1 MKYLGLKNII
11 YALIAVVS
19 VTACGAVAV
28 NAYQNGN
35 SFIPSA
41 SDRGF
46 NANQVSFSGDSDMH
60 NNDSDDGDNNGESEL
75 WEKDKDADD
84 TTKPQN
90 SDNANYLF
98 RTDTALPDGLTDS
111 TIIANGISGTAASGT
126 GSSDGTYTII
136 GDKSNADIIISGG
149 NGVINGSNGN
159 NDSASGNG
167 NSNGN
172 NRTDQNTN
180 GNSGTTN
187 NGNQGNTS
195 GGKNDSSSGGTTTP
209 DTPVTPEKPNYSDTA
224 KDPEPGNNS
233 TSNPIYSEDVTKP
246 AGDPDDDGDYQSVT
260 ITKPSVFSYKPLLY
274 KGQTIT
280 KKLIYASLEMFVW
293 DNNFNQYE
301 FGNDAFEKY
310 IKITG
315 ISFDGGE
322 TWITEFPVTIPEDI
336 EEGMMIIRAEYRIST
351 KSDKWIKRDVSYDP
365 ESVRLFVL
373 SKQIT
378 EENYT
383 IDEGDIVNLGDAQY
397 PETGSFVNLYRYIG
411 YIVGWGSDRL
421 TQLFPGWTENGKPV
435 PFRYEAENGRHI
447 LEPEDMVDLDD
458 DYYVKL
464 EFKWMD
470 EYGNIDDNGSTLAY
484 LQTLKNYK
492 SDSIFASLSNWLTGR
507 VEIPILKVP
516 EYIQSI
522 DMDEDADI
530 VADYIDIPSTVIY
543 INNTN
548 GGFRVKKG
556 YIVDPDNEY
565 YYAEDGVLCNK
576 AKTKV
581 LGIPYQITHLEIPDV
596 VEKINL
602 DKYNSVANITFEAG
616 SMEDLP
622 EIEYDNIRN
631 CKITVDEKIFDSFLA
646 EYYENFTDATGNS
659 LASSADPDVSYHV
672 SNGLLISNE
681 GKLVGVM
688 ESGSSNV
695 MLTDSIKIVGTG
707 TFEYSPEITEMILD
721 DNIVP
726 EFEAG
731 CFDRG
736 SVNTIFCH
744 TQDQYD
750 SVVKQLNELGITDIQ
765 VRLLSTSK
773 EGFAY
778 IVKNDGNGE
787 QIVLVSA
794 PDGLKEFDGTV
805 TAGDGSSVVISEI
818 NDGAFADSEDLE
830 WVTLPES
837 VKLIGNSAFKNCHN
851 LKGVLIDSKDDIRIE
866 NKAFDHCESLRFIA
880 SNAINGSIADGY
892 IPYVADPYG
901 PLNSNSKFF
910 FALPDAEGYE
920 EFANQLPG
928 SRNVIEYTLEDI
940 NGGASKVLYASGAD
954 GTPWVALRAEKE
966 VPDEVV
972 LPEST
977 IEIYYCAFADSV
989 AASGNGSFTIA
1000 NWNDGNIWSIGSGAF
1015 KNSELAG
1022 DIIVSNES
1030 TGWDLMIGAEAFAGC
1045 NITSI
1050 DVKGILTSLGES
1062 VFMGC
1067 ESLEKASFDEM
1078 TKSQYIRSFFY
1089 PGTFTGCDNLT
1100 DLVFNCLP
1108 SISVW
1113 GTTPFQFNYD
1123 WDQYT
1128 EAQTLNIH
1136 LPEGIE
1142 EQCVYEW
1149 RYAFAGYTGSNYDNA
1164 YMQMRDEIRFNNID
1178 WETWEYPSEETVD
1191 AILFNDLLDAENRVR
1206 MIIGVDTVSEPT
1218 DLYQY
1223 HVDVD
1228 GNITLAAVP
1237 SYVEDLTLSYE
1248 QMDMPEGWFVDYIA
1262 ASAFENCKNL
1272 KSVTVPERLLGIE
1285 SGVFTGVE
1293 SDELTLKLESTEV
1306 PELQGASHDEPFTFG
1321 IDADKLSIEVPEG
1334 YVSNYISSWA
1344 FPIAGYTDISDM
1356 FYTLYDEVEQE
1367 MNGGDPDNGDDS
1379 GDSGD
1384 GDDTGDNGDIGDGSD
1399 NGDFGGWDDIFDIPF
1414 AAKDSE
1420 NAVAAYDL
1428 TDNGDADDPD
1438 DFVDDSDDIEQDPS
1452 YEEIYAIVYQ
1462 RMTELLIPAE
1472 NTLRSMLGLDQISDP
1487 DDLVSLKGYEVIDL
1501 MDEAAVSGVY
1511 NEENAADTN
1520 DSVEDANENVSNG
1533 DSENAASNDTED
1545 QDSGNSDLDEGIM
1558 VKPDDTEAEANDV
1571 ISGSDPDNKSG
1582 DEKDHHIISNN
1593 DQLKNDGQLTVENGE
1608 DREEEKAE

>member
-1 MKYLGLKNII
+1 MKHSDVKKIV
-11 YALIAVVS
+11 YALVAVVAI
-19 VTACGAVAV
+19 VVFGAMAV
-28 NAYQNGN
+28 YAYQTGN
-35 SFIPSA
+35 DFIPSG

-46 NANQVSFSGDSDMH
+46 NANQVSFSSDSDMH
-60 NNDSDDGDNNGESEL
+60 DKGNGEQDGESEL
-75 WEKDKDADD
+75 WEKDKDAED
-84 TTKPQN
+84 TRNPQN
-90 SDNANYLF
+90 SNNANYLF

-111 TIIANGISGTAASGT
+111 TMIANGVSGTVASGT
-126 GSSDGTYTII
+126 GNGNGTYTII
-136 GDKSNADIIISGG
+136 GDRANADIIISGG
-149 NGVINGSNGN
+149 NGSGINGSNGN
-159 NDSASGNG
+159 GNGTSGNG
-167 NSNGN
+167 NGSHAGN
-172 NRTDQNTN
+172 QNTN

-195 GGKNDSSSGGTTTP
+195 GGKNNSSSGDKNTP

-233 TSNPIYSEDVTKP
+233 SSNPIYSEDVTKP
-246 AGDPDDDGDYQSVT
+246 AGDPDEDGDYQSVT

-293 DNNFNQYE
+293 DSNFNQYE
-301 FGNDAFEKY
+301 FGNDAYEKY
-310 IKITG
+310 IRITG

-322 TWITEFPVTIPEDI
+322 TWITEFPVTIPEVI
-336 EEGMMIIRAEYRIST
+336 EEGMMIVRAEYRIST

-411 YIVGWGSDRL
+411 YIVGWSGDRL
-421 TQLFPGWTENGKPV
+421 TQLFPGWTENGKLM

-470 EYGNIDDNGSTLAY
+470 EYGNIDDDGSTLAY

-507 VEIPILKVP
+507 VEIPVLKVP
-516 EYIQSI
+516 KYIQSI
-522 DMDEDADI
+522 DMDEDADV

-576 AKTKV
+576 AKTEV

-602 DKYNSVANITFEAG
+602 DKYNSVANITFEAE

-646 EYYENFTDATGNS
+646 EYYENFTDITGNS

-672 SNGLLISNE
+672 SNGLLVSNE
-681 GKLVGVM
+681 GRLVGVM
-688 ESGSSNV
+688 ESGSSNI
-695 MLTDSIKIVGTG
+695 MLTDSIKIVGAG

-731 CFDRG
+731 CFDGG

-744 TQDQYD
+744 TQEQYD
-750 SVVKQLNELGITDIQ
+750 SVVKQLKELGITDIQ

-837 VKLIGNSAFKNCHN
+837 VKLIGNSAFKNCN
-851 LKGVLIDSKDDIRIE
+851 KLKGVLIDSKDDIRIE
-866 NKAFDHCESLRFIA
+866 NKAFDNCRSLRFIA

-966 VPDEVV
+966 LPDEVV

-1000 NWNDGNIWSIGSGAF
+1000 NWKDGNIWSIGSGAF

-1067 ESLEKASFDEM
+1067 ESLEKASFEEM

-1136 LPEGIE
+1136 LPEGME

-1228 GNITLAAVP
+1228 GNITLVAVP
-1237 SYVEDLTLSYE
+1237 SYVEDLTLSYD

-1262 ASAFENCKNL
+1262 ASTFENCKNL
-1272 KSVTVPERLLGIE
+1272 KSVTVPEKLLGIE
-1285 SGVFTGVE
+1285 SGVFAGVE

-1321 IDADKLSIEVPEG
+1321 IDTDKLSIEVPEG

-1356 FYTLYDEVEQE
+1356 FYTVYDEVEQE
-1367 MNGGDPDNGDDS
+1367 LNGGDN

-1384 GDDTGDNGDIGDGSD
+1384 GDGEDSGDNGDIGDGSD
-1399 NGDFGGWDDIFDIPF
+1399 NGDFGNGGDIFDQPF
-1414 AAKDSE
+1414 SLA
-1420 NAVAAYDL
+1420 
-1428 TDNGDADDPD
+1428 DNSDDDIADGT
-1438 DFVDDSDDIEQDPS
+1438 DDSDDLVDDADDIDQDPS

-1472 NTLRSMLGLDQISDP
+1472 NTLRAMLGVEQITDP

-1501 MDEAAVSGVY
+1501 ENEISSINNKETIADVSNSAAENSGS
-1511 NEENAADTN
+1511 AA
-1520 DSVEDANENVSNG
+1520 ANENAPSN
-1533 DSENAASNDTED
+1533 DIENAASDDRSNI
-1545 QDSGNSDLDEGIM
+1545 SSDLDAGDVI
-1558 VKPDDTEAEANDV
+1558 KPDDADADTIDG
-1571 ISGSDPDNKSG
+1571 ISVGSSDSENG
-1582 DEKDHHIISNN
+1582 DEEDHNKIINN
-1593 DQLKNDGQLTVENGE
+1593 DQLKNDGQPAVENGK
-1608 DREEEKAE
+1608 DREEERAE